1 MQLNEVSKISELAK
15 SLYQHRLVG
24 SMEEAAKLA
33 EQMIGQD
40 KSGEKMSAQSAEKEI
55 PVNDQASDNS
65 DDYPEIVSPD
75 APLESYDTAPLET
88 DSTSTPSDSDSLDN
102 SPNDVNADSG
112 STPLNDDSL
121 EQSEEP
127 ERHKEESV
135 ATSEQEPADE
145 WLESPE
151 TITEEE
157 NEEELEDVSEETEGQ
172 KSKIPV
178 QDVSPIDLSE
188 ELEGVK
194 LTTEGAEHVLED
206 LGKEVKSLK
215 EQLEANTKE
224 FEEIKEYLKDIEAI
238 AENSKDA
245 RKKEQA
251 GLKTSEIADKP
262 ATEIDGKLDL

>member
-55 PVNDQASDNS
+55 PADED
-65 DDYPEIVSPD
+65 DDYPEIVPPEVN
-75 APLESYDTAPLET
+75 APLESDALET
-88 DSTSTPSDSDSLDN
+88 DSLKSNSLDSDTLDQVEG
-102 SPNDVNADSG
+102 P
-112 STPLNDDSL
+112 
-121 EQSEEP
+121 EQL
-127 ERHKEESV
+127 KEERT
-135 ATSEQEPADE
+135 AQPEALADE
-145 WLESPE
+145 WLD
-151 TITEEE
+151 TEEE
-157 NEEELEDVSEETEGQ
+157 EETVSEETAPT
-172 KSKIPV
+172 KPADI
-178 QDVSPIDLSE
+178 SPIDLSE

-224 FEEIKEYLKDIEAI
+224 FEEIREYLKDIEAI
-238 AENSKDA
+238 AANSKEA
-245 RKKEQA
+245 KKKEQA